1 MAEPRSIFAPGLI
14 AAVVAFSKSEGI
26 PVAVIARRAGIA
38 DAVLRKVGT
47 AACTVTP
54 ATFDKLLKVVPEPW
68 TRNHC
73 KLDERPAWIAKAKV
87 DKEDDLDEFRYKAI
101 TTPHLDAFNG
111 VFGGWY

>member
-14 AAVVAFSKSEGI
+14 AGVVAFSKREGI
-26 PVAVIARRAGIA
+26 PVAHIARRAGIA

-47 AACTVTP
+47 AANTVTP

-73 KLDERPAWIAKAKV
+73 RLDERPAWIAKAKV
-87 DKEDDLDEFRYKAI
+87 VEQDDLDDFRYKAI
-101 TTPHLDAFNG
+101 PTPNLDAFNG
-111 VFGGWY
+111 IPGSWC